1 MLVGE
6 MALEIRLLAKRGKGL
21 RAIAREIGVSRN
33 TVRRYLRDGDADQY
47 RPRPRRSG
55 KLAAF
60 DDYIAKRLAEAAPD
74 RLAGTVLLR
83 ELRER
88 GYTGGYTILK
98 DHLMLQRPLA
108 VAAPVVRFE
117 TAPGEQMQVD
127 WAVIRRG
134 ADRLSV
140 FVATLGWSRAA
151 YVRRQII

>member
-1 MLVGE
+1 MWMGVFMLVGE

-33 TVRRYLRDGDADQY
+33 TVRRYLRDGDADRY

-108 VAAPVVRFE
+108 VAAPMVRFE

-140 FVATLGWSRAA
+140 FVATLG
-151 YVRRQII
+151 

>member
-6 MALEIRLLAKRGKGL
+6 MAFEIRLLAKRGKGL

-33 TVRRYLRDGDADQY
+33 TVRRYLRHRDSERY

-55 KLAAF
+55 KLASL

-88 GYTGGYTILK
+88 GHTGGYTILK

-108 VAAPVVRFE
+108 VSAPVVSFE

-127 WAVIRRG
+127 WTVTRRG

-151 YVRRQII
+151 